1 MRLVSLAARSSL
13 RFAVFRAVSSAG
25 TLLRPICASCGA
37 SRARRSAG
45 CKLLSLLNR
54 RARTVLKLSIR
65 PTGCCERRHRHRATL
80 LRETLPCLLC
90 SNTTALHQQHTRA
103 DARALSDR
111 DKKRIETR
119 NSTPLHKMPRRR
131 KPTTSSGSAGS
142 QRRRSFQS
150 DSSDDWEDEPTRG
163 EVYRDRFLS
172 ILRFLWDTTK
182 LTMVWLS
189 FVWLAAH
196 LFDEWSLRDAR
207 RAIDVAEALAA
218 NSDLNGARDAYG
230 VALGHLQ
237 RAEVRE
243 PFAASA
249 LAAGGRLFRLPV
261 LFLLRNPW
269 PAVEARL
276 IALAATIRELASVPE
291 PGENWERR

>member
-1 MRLVSLAARSSL
+1 MTAFERRNRSREGPPDAAHPTVHSHSLLHS
-13 RFAVFRAVSSAG
+13 
-25 TLLRPICASCGA
+25 
-37 SRARRSAG
+37 SRARS
-45 CKLLSLLNR
+45 
-54 RARTVLKLSIR
+54 
-65 PTGCCERRHRHRATL
+65 
-80 LRETLPCLLC
+80 
-90 SNTTALHQQHTRA
+90 
-103 DARALSDR
+103 RALSR
-111 DKKRIETR
+111 VRAAIVIGRGAREERCRSASVTAK
-119 NSTPLHKMPRRR
+119 PQKMPRRR

-150 DSSDDWEDEPTRG
+150 DSSDDWEYEPTRG
-163 EVYRDRFLS
+163 EVYRDRALS
-172 ILRFLWDTTK
+172 LLRFLWDTTK

-196 LFDEWSLRDAR
+196 VFDEWSLRDASKY
-207 RAIDVAEALAA
+207 IEKAEALAA
-218 NSDLNGARDAYG
+218 NSDLNGARDAYS

-276 IALAATIRELASVPE
+276 IALAATIRALASVPE

>member
-1 MRLVSLAARSSL
+1 
-13 RFAVFRAVSSAG
+13 
-25 TLLRPICASCGA
+25 
-37 SRARRSAG
+37 
-45 CKLLSLLNR
+45 
-54 RARTVLKLSIR
+54 
-65 PTGCCERRHRHRATL
+65 
-80 LRETLPCLLC
+80 
-90 SNTTALHQQHTRA
+90 
-103 DARALSDR
+103 
-111 DKKRIETR
+111 
-119 NSTPLHKMPRRR
+119 MPRRR

-150 DSSDDWEDEPTRG
+150 DSSDDWEYEPTRG
-163 EVYRDRFLS
+163 EVYRDRF
-172 ILRFLWDTTK
+172 IAVLRFLWDTTK

-207 RAIDVAEALAA
+207 KYIEVAEQMATK
-218 NSDLNGARDAYG
+218 SDLNGARDAYS

-276 IALAATIRELASVPE
+276 IALAATIRALASVPE

>member
-1 MRLVSLAARSSL
+1 
-13 RFAVFRAVSSAG
+13 
-25 TLLRPICASCGA
+25 
-37 SRARRSAG
+37 
-45 CKLLSLLNR
+45 
-54 RARTVLKLSIR
+54 
-65 PTGCCERRHRHRATL
+65 
-80 LRETLPCLLC
+80 
-90 SNTTALHQQHTRA
+90 
-103 DARALSDR
+103 
-111 DKKRIETR
+111 
-119 NSTPLHKMPRRR
+119 MPRRR

-150 DSSDDWEDEPTRG
+150 DSSDDWEYEPTRG
-163 EVYRDRFLS
+163 EVYRDRFIS

-196 LFDEWSLRDAR
+196 LFDEWSLRDAQK
-207 RAIDVAEALAA
+207 AIEKAEALASA
-218 NSDLNGARDAYG
+218 SDLNGARDAYS

-243 PFAASA
+243 PFASSA

-276 IALAATIRELASVPE
+276 IALAATIRALASVPE

>member
-1 MRLVSLAARSSL
+1 MHSHSLLHS
-13 RFAVFRAVSSAG
+13 
-25 TLLRPICASCGA
+25 
-37 SRARRSAG
+37 SRARS
-45 CKLLSLLNR
+45 
-54 RARTVLKLSIR
+54 
-65 PTGCCERRHRHRATL
+65 
-80 LRETLPCLLC
+80 
-90 SNTTALHQQHTRA
+90 
-103 DARALSDR
+103 RALSR
-111 DKKRIETR
+111 VRVAIVSGGGAREKRCR
-119 NSTPLHKMPRRR
+119 SAAAAAKPQKMPRRR

-150 DSSDDWEDEPTRG
+150 DSSDDWEYEPTRG
-163 EVYRDRFLS
+163 EVYRDRFYA

-207 RAIDVAEALAA
+207 KYIEVAEQMATK
-218 NSDLNGARDAYG
+218 SDLNGARDAYA

-243 PFAASA
+243 PFASSA

-276 IALAATIRELASVPE
+276 IALAATIRALASVPE

>member
-1 MRLVSLAARSSL
+1 
-13 RFAVFRAVSSAG
+13 
-25 TLLRPICASCGA
+25 
-37 SRARRSAG
+37 
-45 CKLLSLLNR
+45 
-54 RARTVLKLSIR
+54 
-65 PTGCCERRHRHRATL
+65 
-80 LRETLPCLLC
+80 
-90 SNTTALHQQHTRA
+90 
-103 DARALSDR
+103 
-111 DKKRIETR
+111 
-119 NSTPLHKMPRRR
+119 MPRRR

-150 DSSDDWEDEPTRG
+150 DSSDDWEYEPTRG
-163 EVYRDRFLS
+163 EVYRDRFYA

-196 LFDEWSLRDAR
+196 LFDEWSLRDAQK
-207 RAIDVAEALAA
+207 AIEQAEALAA
-218 NSDLNGARDAYG
+218 NSDLNGARDAYS

-276 IALAATIRELASVPE
+276 IALAATIRALASVPE

>member
-1 MRLVSLAARSSL
+1 VTSPSIIGRRCFANAAVHL
-13 RFAVFRAVSSAG
+13 LSAG
-25 TLLRPICASCGA
+25 Q
-37 SRARRSAG
+37 
-45 CKLLSLLNR
+45 
-54 RARTVLKLSIR
+54 
-65 PTGCCERRHRHRATL
+65 
-80 LRETLPCLLC
+80 PCFTS
-90 SNTTALHQQHTRA
+90 SNTRA
-103 DARALSDR
+103 AQRALSQR
-111 DKKRIETR
+111 HAKHTAAAAPQIT
-119 NSTPLHKMPRRR
+119 MPRRR

-150 DSSDDWEDEPTRG
+150 DSSDDWEYEPTRG
-163 EVYRDRFLS
+163 EVYRDRFYA

-182 LTMVWLS
+182 LTLLWLS

-196 LFDEWSLRDAR
+196 VFDEWSLRDAQK
-207 RAIDVAEALAA
+207 AIEKAESLAS
-218 NSDLNGARDAYG
+218 NSDLNGARDAYS

-276 IALAATIRELASVPE
+276 IALAATIRALASVDVPKE
-291 PGENWERR
+291 EGWERR

>member
-1 MRLVSLAARSSL
+1 
-13 RFAVFRAVSSAG
+13 
-25 TLLRPICASCGA
+25 
-37 SRARRSAG
+37 
-45 CKLLSLLNR
+45 
-54 RARTVLKLSIR
+54 
-65 PTGCCERRHRHRATL
+65 
-80 LRETLPCLLC
+80 
-90 SNTTALHQQHTRA
+90 
-103 DARALSDR
+103 
-111 DKKRIETR
+111 
-119 NSTPLHKMPRRR
+119 MPRRR

-150 DSSDDWEDEPTRG
+150 DSSDDWEYEPTRG
-163 EVYRDRFLS
+163 EVYRDRF
-172 ILRFLWDTTK
+172 IAVLRFLWDTTK
-182 LTMVWLS
+182 LTLVWLS

-207 RAIDVAEALAA
+207 KAIDIAEALAA

-230 VALGHLQ
+230 TALAHLQ

-243 PFAASA
+243 PFASSA
-249 LAAGGRLFRLPV
+249 LAAGGGLFRLPV

-276 IALAATIRELASVPE
+276 IALAATIRALASVPE

>member
-1 MRLVSLAARSSL
+1 
-13 RFAVFRAVSSAG
+13 
-25 TLLRPICASCGA
+25 
-37 SRARRSAG
+37 
-45 CKLLSLLNR
+45 
-54 RARTVLKLSIR
+54 
-65 PTGCCERRHRHRATL
+65 
-80 LRETLPCLLC
+80 
-90 SNTTALHQQHTRA
+90 
-103 DARALSDR
+103 
-111 DKKRIETR
+111 
-119 NSTPLHKMPRRR
+119 MPRRR

-150 DSSDDWEDEPTRG
+150 DSSDDWEYEPTRG
-163 EVYRDRFLS
+163 EVYRDRFYA

-182 LTMVWLS
+182 LTMAWLS

-196 LFDEWSLRDAR
+196 VFDEWSLRDAR
-207 RAIDVAEALAA
+207 KYIDVAEQMATK
-218 NSDLNGARDAYG
+218 SDLNGARDAYS

-243 PFAASA
+243 PFASSA

-276 IALAATIRELASVPE
+276 IALAATIRALASVPE
-291 PGENWERR
+291 PGEGPGSGGNNSQVIPAGALSHRWRPRGRSFIPCPPTAGGQSPDIARGAARGPTRPPGSRASRGSAHSVHASTSCRRL

>member
-1 MRLVSLAARSSL
+1 MQLCLQQRITQRAAAFRRIHYTLVTAFERRNRSREGPPDAAHPRAHSHSLLHLQPKRSPARASPSL
-13 RFAVFRAVSSAG
+13 SG
-25 TLLRPICASCGA
+25 GGA
-37 SRARRSAG
+37 REERCRSA
-45 CKLLSLLNR
+45 
-54 RARTVLKLSIR
+54 AV
-65 PTGCCERRHRHRATL
+65 
-80 LRETLPCLLC
+80 
-90 SNTTALHQQHTRA
+90 TAKPQ
-103 DARALSDR
+103 
-111 DKKRIETR
+111 
-119 NSTPLHKMPRRR
+119 KMPRRR

-150 DSSDDWEDEPTRG
+150 DSSDDWEYEPTRG
-163 EVYRDRFLS
+163 EVYRDRFYA

-207 RAIDVAEALAA
+207 KYIEVAEQMATK
-218 NSDLNGARDAYG
+218 SDLNGARDAYA

-243 PFAASA
+243 PFASSA

-276 IALAATIRELASVPE
+276 IALAATIRALASVPE

>member
-1 MRLVSLAARSSL
+1 
-13 RFAVFRAVSSAG
+13 
-25 TLLRPICASCGA
+25 
-37 SRARRSAG
+37 
-45 CKLLSLLNR
+45 
-54 RARTVLKLSIR
+54 
-65 PTGCCERRHRHRATL
+65 
-80 LRETLPCLLC
+80 
-90 SNTTALHQQHTRA
+90 
-103 DARALSDR
+103 
-111 DKKRIETR
+111 
-119 NSTPLHKMPRRR
+119 MPRRR

-150 DSSDDWEDEPTRG
+150 DSSDDWEYEPTRG
-163 EVYRDRFLS
+163 EVYRDRFYAV
-172 ILRFLWDTTK
+172 LRFLWDTTK

-207 RAIDVAEALAA
+207 KYIDVAEQMATK
-218 NSDLNGARDAYG
+218 SDLNGARDAYG

-276 IALAATIRELASVPE
+276 IALAATIRALASVPE

>member
-1 MRLVSLAARSSL
+1 MHSHSLLHS
-13 RFAVFRAVSSAG
+13 
-25 TLLRPICASCGA
+25 
-37 SRARRSAG
+37 SRARS
-45 CKLLSLLNR
+45 
-54 RARTVLKLSIR
+54 
-65 PTGCCERRHRHRATL
+65 
-80 LRETLPCLLC
+80 
-90 SNTTALHQQHTRA
+90 
-103 DARALSDR
+103 RALSR
-111 DKKRIETR
+111 VRAAIVIGRGAREERCRSASVTAK
-119 NSTPLHKMPRRR
+119 PQKMPRRR

-150 DSSDDWEDEPTRG
+150 DSSDDWEYEPTRG
-163 EVYRDRFLS
+163 EVYRDRALS
-172 ILRFLWDTTK
+172 LLRFLWDTTK

-196 LFDEWSLRDAR
+196 LFDEWSLRDAQKAIE
-207 RAIDVAEALAA
+207 RAESLAS
-218 NSDLNGARDAYG
+218 NSDLNGARDAYA

-243 PFAASA
+243 PFASSA

-276 IALAATIRELASVPE
+276 IALAATIRALASVPE